1 MGRTIRMKRYRK
13 IFWIFLILY
22 FIYFL
27 SFIPGYILTHT
38 LDYLEEEQYRFWE
51 SLDKVFQKNKILNY
65 FYYLVIFKIPD
76 WTIIPMLIVN
86 AANMALGFTQYK
98 KKAWFYILLVLIII
112 TSLILCDYFY
122 IRL

>member
-1 MGRTIRMKRYRK
+1 MKRYRQL
-13 IFWIFLILY
+13 FWIFLIIY

-98 KKAWFYILLVLIII
+98 KRAWFYILLVLIII

>member
-1 MGRTIRMKRYRK
+1 MK

-27 SFIPGYILTHT
+27 CFVPGDILSHT
-38 LDYLEEEQYRFWE
+38 SDYLNDFQCIFWT
-51 SLDKVFQKNKILNY
+51 SLENFFEKNVVLNH
-65 FYYLVIFKIPD
+65 FYHLVIFKIPD

-98 KKAWFYILLVLIII
+98 KRTWFYILLVLIII